1 MAYFVIPM
9 LPSYVIFPL
18 GDSAMTLDLGNC
30 IDEQHNIRAL
40 RVYDQLTGRGL
51 SGVYDIIAAYSSVT
65 VFFDPTVL
73 RREEVQVLLEEAWR
87 ESGVFF
93 SNGLPSADRVI
104 HIPVCYEGE
113 YAPDIEWVAR
123 EKGMTSS
130 QVVEVHVSGLYRV
143 YMIGFLPGFSYM
155 GTVDER
161 LQLPRKRLPVP
172 VVAGGVGIAGQQTGI
187 YPLNSPGGWQIIGR
201 TPVRQF
207 DVSRDPPVLLR
218 AGDQVQFHAI
228 SFAEFRALSGRP

>member
-1 MAYFVIPM
+1 
-9 LPSYVIFPL
+9 
-18 GDSAMTLDLGNC
+18 MTLDLGNC

-40 RVYDQLTGRGL
+40 AVHDLLTASGL
-51 SGVYDIIAAYSSVT
+51 FYDIIAAYSSVT
-65 VFFDPTVL
+65 VFFDPGVL
-73 RREEVQVLLEEAWR
+73 RMGEVRALMEEAWQ
-87 ESGVFF
+87 ETGVLT
-93 SNGLPSADRVI
+93 SDGLPSADRAVR
-104 HIPVCYEGE
+104 IPVCYEGE

-123 EKGMTSS
+123 EKGLSVS
-130 QVVEVHVSGLYRV
+130 EVARMHASGLYRV

-172 VVAGGVGIAGQQTGI
+172 VAAGGVGIAGQQTGI

-201 TPVRQF
+201 TPVKPF

-218 AGDQVQFHAI
+218 AGDHVQFYAI
-228 SFAEFRALSGRP
+228 SSAEFRALSGRP